1 MKKNLTLIILLT
13 SFFLFTHPVYS
24 QQEEKK
30 PEKKLRSSPAQTT
43 LPTYKSE
50 GRRDPFRDLLGGR
63 ESSQEKEKIEGREG
77 ISIDDI
83 VLVGIASY
91 KGEFEAIINDP
102 EGFPYFI
109 KKGDTFLDGFVLSIN
124 ESQVVFRKTKE
135 KGVPL
140 RRPRE
145 IIKVL

>member
-1 MKKNLTLIILLT
+1 MKKNLTLAILLT
-13 SFFLFTHPVYS
+13 SFFLFTHFIYS

-30 PEKKLRSSPAQTT
+30 PAKELKSSPAQTT

-63 ESSQEKEKIEGREG
+63 ESKEKENIEGREG
-77 ISIDDI
+77 LSIDDI

-109 KKGDTFLDGFVLSIN
+109 RKGDTFLDGFVLTIT
-124 ESQVVFRKTKE
+124 ESQVIFRKTKE

>member
-1 MKKNLTLIILLT
+1 MKKNRTLVILLT
-13 SFFLFTHPVYS
+13 SFFLFAHFIYS

-30 PEKKLRSSPAQTT
+30 PKKELKSSPTQTT

-63 ESSQEKEKIEGREG
+63 ESKEKEKIEGREG
-77 ISIDDI
+77 LSIDDI
-83 VLVGIASY
+83 VLVGIASH

-109 KKGDTFLDGFVLSIN
+109 KKGDTFLDGFVLTIT
-124 ESQVVFRKTKE
+124 ESQVIFRKTKE
-135 KGVPL
+135 KGTPL

>member
-13 SFFLFTHPVYS
+13 SFSLFTHPVYS
-24 QQEEKK
+24 QQEKKK
-30 PEKKLRSSPAQTT
+30 PEKELKSSPAQTT

-63 ESSQEKEKIEGREG
+63 ESQEKERIEGREG
-77 ISIDDI
+77 LSVDDI

-124 ESQVVFRKTKE
+124 ESQVIFRKTKE